1 MTAVAVAVAADFC
14 YLVAAAQLESGAA
27 AAVAAAAVSEV
38 ATVSDFC
45 LTAVAVVEELDLYF
59 VAVERPGIVDPV
71 H

>member
-14 YLVAAAQLESGAA
+14 YLVAVAQLESGAA

-45 LTAVAVVEELDLYF
+45 LTAVAVVEELDLHF

>member
-1 MTAVAVAVAADFC
+1 MGRRLLLLLRLC
-14 YLVAAAQLESGAA
+14 L
-27 AAVAAAAVSEV
+27 EV
-38 ATVSDFC
+38 ATVSDFY